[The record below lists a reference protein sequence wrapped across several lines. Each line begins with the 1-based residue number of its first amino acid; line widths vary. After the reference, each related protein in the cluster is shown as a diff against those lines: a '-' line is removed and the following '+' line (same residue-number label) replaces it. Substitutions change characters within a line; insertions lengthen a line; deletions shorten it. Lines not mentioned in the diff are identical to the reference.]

1 MKITGSK
8 VKFAF
13 LGTRAKNRSCE
24 LDTKDKFWSAHK
36 GSPFPTVAEAIQEEL
51 EQYKSSEEEMK
62 KLKVSMGLDGEN
74 DIALSMVSDN
84 TAKITSAVNSLPQL
98 LEKKRLIDMH
108 TSVATSK

>member
-1 MKITGSK
+1 
-8 VKFAF
+8 
-13 LGTRAKNRSCE
+13 
-24 LDTKDKFWSAHK
+24 
-36 GSPFPTVAEAIQEEL
+36 
-51 EQYKSSEEEMK
+51 MK

-108 TSVATSK
+108 TSVATSKLVIR